1 MCKETP
7 RFYSKKEFAA
17 LLGVSL
23 PSVDR
28 RIADGTLKV
37 VHFGKRCLV
46 PASAVDDLLNSA
58 APKSSTTVPVEA

>member
-1 MCKETP
+1 MPEETK
-7 RFYSKKEFAA
+7 RFYSKKEFADII
-17 LLGVSL
+17 GVSL

-28 RIADGTLKV
+28 RIAEGALKV

-58 APKSSTTVPVEA
+58 STQRRGELNE